1 MNQQNAGKTA
11 ILFDLD
17 GTLVDT
23 VYEHVSAWATA
34 LKSGGLY
41 IPKWKIHRR
50 IGMSGSSMVRQL
62 VREEGRRALLD
73 IALLERKHDK
83 AFTKAIRGIPVL
95 PGAQE
100 LLKFLTKN
108 HVPWAVATTGS
119 KQQTCRLL
127 GKLSIPTGVP
137 IVTGD
142 DVAKA
147 KPSPDVFVLAA
158 DRLGLPVSNCIVT
171 GDSVWDVLA
180 AARKRA
186 LGIGL
191 LSGGYGR
198 EELNE
203 AGAFRIYADPMDMLR
218 HIEDL
223 GIDALRP

>member
-1 MNQQNAGKTA
+1 MNDTKAGTTA

-23 VYEHVSAWATA
+23 VYEHVSAWAA
-34 LKSGGLY
+34 VFKSEGIH
-41 IPKWKIHRR
+41 IPQWKIHRR
-50 IGMSGSSMVRQL
+50 VGMSGGSMVRQL
-62 VREEGRRALLD
+62 MREEGIRAHAD
-73 IALLERKHDK
+73 IPLLEQRHDE
-83 AFTKAIRGIPVL
+83 AFTKISRDTPVL
-95 PGAQE
+95 PGARE
-100 LLKFLTKN
+100 LLNFLTKKRIR
-108 HVPWAVATTGS
+108 WAIATTGN
-119 KQQTCRLL
+119 KQQTRRLL
-127 GKLSIPTGVP
+127 KKLPIPKGVP

-147 KPSPDVFVLAA
+147 KPSPDIFVAA
-158 DRLGLPVSNCIVT
+158 AERLSLPVSDCIVT

-203 AGAFRIYADPMDMLR
+203 AGAFRVYADPRDMLQ

-223 GIDALRP
+223 GIEALRA